1 MGAYH
6 PHIVHFVIALLV
18 VGVLLRLV
26 SLAGRPAFVSPAA
39 TLLILLGTG
48 ASVLAVRSGEDAHG
62 PVERI
67 PGARAA
73 VVEHEEWGERA
84 RNVFFVVAALEL
96 VGLALR
102 RSPRRRLVQ
111 GAAAV
116 VGVAGLW
123 VLYQAGDHGGRLVYS
138 YAGGVGI
145 RSGAPED
152 VGRLLLAG
160 LYHQAQLDRQAGR
173 SAEAAS
179 LVAEAARRFP
189 HDPEV
194 QLLAVE
200 SHLLDRRDPAA
211 ALAALDQVALPSSS
225 AFLRLRAGHLRA
237 DALETSGDREGALA
251 VLRTLAEEFPANT
264 RLRQRLERL
273 GGQSGAS
280 RP

>member
-6 PHIVHFVIALLV
+6 PQIVHFAIALLV

-26 SLAGRPAFVSPAA
+26 SLARRPAFVSPAA

-48 ASVLAVRSGEDAHG
+48 ASVLAVRSGTDAHG
-62 PVERI
+62 PVERV

-84 RNVFFVVAALEL
+84 RNVFLAVAALEVLGL
-96 VGLALR
+96 VLR
-102 RSPRRRLVQ
+102 RSPRLRLVQ
-111 GAAAV
+111 AASAV

-160 LYHQAQLDRQAGR
+160 LYHQAQLDRRAGR
-173 SAEAAS
+173 SAEAAA
-179 LVAEAARRFP
+179 LIDEAARRFP
-189 HDPEV
+189 NDPEV
-194 QLLAVE
+194 GLLAAE

-211 ALAALDQVALPSSS
+211 ALAALDRISVPASS
-225 AFLRLRAGHLRA
+225 AFLRVRAGHLRA
-237 DALETSGDREGALA
+237 DALEASGDRAGALA
-251 VLRTLAEEFPANT
+251 VLQKLAEEFPANA
-264 RLRQRLERL
+264 RLRQRVEQLR
-273 GGQSGAS
+273 GQTGAS
-280 RP
+280 QP

>member
-6 PHIVHFVIALLV
+6 PQIVHFVIALLV

-26 SLAGRPAFVSPAA
+26 SLAGRPAFASPAA

-48 ASVLAVRSGEDAHG
+48 ASILAVRSGTDAHG

-84 RNVFFVVAALEL
+84 RNVFFAVAALEVL
-96 VGLALR
+96 GLALR
-102 RSPRRRLVQ
+102 RSSGLRLVQ

-160 LYHQAQLDRQAGR
+160 LYHQAQLDRRAGR
-173 SAEAAS
+173 PAEAAA
-179 LVAEAARRFP
+179 LIDEAARRFP
-189 HDPEV
+189 NDPEV
-194 QLLAVE
+194 GLLAAE

-211 ALAALDQVALPSSS
+211 ALAALDRIVVPASS
-225 AFLRLRAGHLRA
+225 AFLRVRAGSLRA
-237 DALETSGDREGALA
+237 DALEASGDRAGALA
-251 VLRTLAEEFPANT
+251 VLRKLAEEFPANA
-264 RLRQRLERL
+264 RLRQRVEQLR
-273 GGQSGAS
+273 GQVGAS

>member
-1 MGAYH
+1 MGTYH
-6 PHIVHFVIALLV
+6 PQIVHFVIALLV

-48 ASVLAVRSGEDAHG
+48 ASVLAVRSGTDAHG
-62 PVERI
+62 PVERV

-84 RNVFFVVAALEL
+84 RNVFFAVAALEVL
-96 VGLALR
+96 GLALR
-102 RSPRRRLVQ
+102 RSPRLRLVQ
-111 GAAAV
+111 AAAAV
-116 VGVAGLW
+116 AGVAGLW

-160 LYHQAQLDRQAGR
+160 LYHQAQLDRRAGR
-173 SAEAAS
+173 SADAAA
-179 LVAEAARRFP
+179 LIDEAARRFP
-189 HDPEV
+189 NDPEV
-194 QLLAVE
+194 GLLAAE

-211 ALAALDQVALPSSS
+211 ALAALDRVVVPASS
-225 AFLRLRAGHLRA
+225 AFLRVRAGNLRA
-237 DALETSGDREGALA
+237 DALEASGDRAGALA
-251 VLRTLAEEFPANT
+251 VLQKLAEEFPANA
-264 RLRQRLERL
+264 RLRQRVEQLR
-273 GGQSGAS
+273 GQVGAS
-280 RP
+280 QP

>member
-6 PHIVHFVIALLV
+6 PQIVHFVIALLV

-62 PVERI
+62 PVERV

-102 RSPRRRLVQ
+102 RSPRLRLVQ

-116 VGVAGLW
+116 AGVAGLW

-160 LYHQAQLDRQAGR
+160 LYHQAQLDRREGR
-173 SAEAAS
+173 PADAAA

-189 HDPEV
+189 DDPEV
-194 QLLAVE
+194 QLLAAE
-200 SHLLDRRDPAA
+200 SHLLDRHDPAA
-211 ALAALDQVALPSSS
+211 ALAALDRVAIPPSST
-225 AFLRLRAGHLRA
+225 FLRVRAGNLRA
-237 DALETSGDREGALA
+237 DALEASGDREGAIA
-251 VLRTLAEEFPANT
+251 VLRKLAEEFPANA

-273 GGQSGAS
+273 GGQGGTSQ
-280 RP
+280 P